1 MTISEYTDAVASIA
15 AQLAALSVA
24 QISPDPSYGELSGA
38 INRIQSVAR
47 TAHAQSSALTAR
59 FNRAVELAIATLRSQ
74 RASVIAQSQSL
85 SNAVSAIDKQIA
97 QLHSQL
103 VR

>member
-1 MTISEYTDAVASIA
+1 MTISEYSDAVASIA

-59 FNRAVELAIATLRSQ
+59 FNRAVESAIATLRSQ
-74 RASVIAQSQSL
+74 RAGVVAQGQAL
-85 SNAVSAIDKQIA
+85 STTVSALDRQIA
-97 QLHSQL
+97 ALHSQL